1 MFVSQLQLNI
11 LHNMSHPKPQV
22 GSTSLAAGIGRNITK
37 FILKPQ
43 MSLNKKRQ
51 GMVEETVNIIN
62 LILGMKNCEED

>member
-1 MFVSQLQLNI
+1 
-11 LHNMSHPKPQV
+11 
-22 GSTSLAAGIGRNITK
+22 
-37 FILKPQ
+37 